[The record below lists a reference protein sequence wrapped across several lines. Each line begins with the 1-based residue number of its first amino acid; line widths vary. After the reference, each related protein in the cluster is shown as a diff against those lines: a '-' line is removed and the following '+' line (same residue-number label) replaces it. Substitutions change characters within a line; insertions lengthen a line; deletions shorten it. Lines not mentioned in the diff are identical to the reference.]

1 MLYFRVKEHL
11 SESSMN
17 QTVEIDE
24 IDVRILREL
33 VKNARKKLKDIA
45 KDCGLSSNALFK
57 RVKRLK
63 ATGVITGT
71 ILYTNLELLGLRYR
85 ATIGINLKPDKELK
99 IAKLIRKHAN
109 LIAVNPS
116 FGKYDI
122 CAFVMAKSISQL
134 ESLKETIRKQP
145 GVRRIAVNFWDIT
158 YFNLEN
164 VGLQPKRAES
174 HGRS

>member
-1 MLYFRVKEHL
+1 M
-11 SESSMN
+11 S

-24 IDVRILREL
+24 VDVKILREL
-33 VKNARKKLKDIA
+33 IKDARTKLKDIA
-45 KDCGLSSNALFK
+45 KDCGLSSNAIFK

-71 ILYTNLELLGLRYR
+71 ILYTNLELLGLRYP
-85 ATIGINLKPDKELK
+85 ATIGINLEPDHELK

-109 LIAVNPS
+109 LIAVNPC
-116 FGKYDI
+116 FGKYDL

-134 ESLKETIRKQP
+134 ELLKEIIRKQP
-145 GVRRIAVNFWDIT
+145 GVRRIAVNFWDKA